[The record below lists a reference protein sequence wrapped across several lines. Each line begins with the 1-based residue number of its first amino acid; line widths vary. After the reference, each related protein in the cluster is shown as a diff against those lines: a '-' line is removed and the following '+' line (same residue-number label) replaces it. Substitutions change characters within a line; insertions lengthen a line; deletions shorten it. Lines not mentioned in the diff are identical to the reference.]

1 MIEKYVINLKKRPDR
16 LAKFTK
22 KCPLKNVKTFN
33 AINGKLLGGELDSI
47 YPNKLNKGEK
57 GCFLSHIN
65 LWKKQIKED
74 IEYFVIFEDD
84 AIFCEN
90 FSEKFEKILN
100 NLEKSYITY
109 IGGRFIPDFKMKTEN
124 CCKIN
129 DFLVKEELKGKK
141 YDGWDCDRTTQA
153 YIIHKDC
160 AKLLLDNIANSKI
173 FRYRPVDHYILQVLR
188 FYKKDIF
195 SSYPLLCYSPLKGDS
210 DIR

>member
-1 MIEKYVINLKKRPDR
+1 MIEKYVISLKKRPDR
-16 LAKFTK
+16 LEKFK
-22 KCPLKNVKTFN
+22 KNCPLKNVKTFN
-33 AINGKLLGGELDSI
+33 AINGKLLGNELDSI
-47 YPNKLNKGEK
+47 YINNINKGEK

-65 LWKKQIKED
+65 LWKKQVKEG

-90 FSEKFEKILN
+90 FSEKFNMILN
-100 NLEKSYITY
+100 NLKNSITY

-129 DFLVKEELKGKK
+129 NFLVKEELKGKK

-160 AKLLLDNIANSKI
+160 AKLLLDSISIRK
-173 FRYRPVDHYILQVLR
+173 FCKRPVDHYMLQVLR

-195 SSYPLLCYSPLKGDS
+195 SSYPLLCYSPRNGDS